1 VRFAYSLH
9 RILCSF
15 LMLKSIGLKLAL
27 PTALVGGLF
36 FLIVRADSLSK
47 SETEAVIAPK
57 SEQKDSVW
65 NSPDSVF
72 QPYGDVVK
80 GVLTF
85 RGNPTRTYYGTG
97 PLPLQAPRVR
107 WAYPEKGSMCSV
119 SYLRDKGDTWCG
131 MGWTG
136 QPAVFERDGRTL
148 VAFGAFDK
156 KVHLIDAS
164 TGRDV
169 IRPLLTGDII
179 KGSPTVDPD
188 GYPLIYLGSR
198 DDNLRV
204 ISFDGDE
211 LKTLW
216 SLNAYDVKPVLW
228 DDDWDSSPVILK
240 DYMLTGGENGHF
252 HVVKLNRSYG
262 KDGKVVVRPQLIAN
276 VPGWDQELLAVF
288 PKPAVSIEN
297 SVAIYN
303 NTVYFA
309 NSAGLLQGW
318 DLTPIA
324 SGKPPERIYRM
335 WLGDDTDASIVVDRD
350 GFLYVAVEYELGNQR
365 SQSVGQVLKI
375 DPRVAGDR
383 GIVWRHHVRTKKP
396 DGFWATPALT
406 STHLI
411 ATTDSGKALG
421 INIKSGKIDWSL
433 NYGNQPLWSSPN
445 VVDDKLLLA
454 TCDGM
459 LDAYQLNG
467 SNKPQKLWTMKAGRG
482 CFEATA
488 AVWRGRIYVGN
499 RDGKFYGIW

>member
-1 VRFAYSLH
+1 
-9 RILCSF
+9 
-15 LMLKSIGLKLAL
+15 MLKSIGLKFVL
-27 PTALVGGLF
+27 PTVLVGGLSYLAVNVGSF
-36 FLIVRADSLSK
+36 SKSQTETATISKTEQIESVWHSADSVLK
-47 SETEAVIAPK
+47 
-57 SEQKDSVW
+57 
-65 NSPDSVF
+65 
-72 QPYGDVVK
+72 PYGDAVK
-80 GVLTF
+80 GILTF

-97 PLPLQAPRVR
+97 PLPLQTPQVR
-107 WAYPEKGSMCSV
+107 WAYPEQGSMCSV
-119 SYLRDKGDTWCG
+119 SYLGDKGDTWCG

-164 TGRDV
+164 TGKDV
-169 IRPLLTGDII
+169 ITPLLTGDII

-188 GYPLIYLGSR
+188 GYPLMYIGSR
-198 DDNLRV
+198 DNNLRV
-204 ISFDGDE
+204 ISFDGDA

-252 HVVKLNRSYG
+252 HVVKLNRSYA

-276 VPGWDQELLAVF
+276 VQGWDQELLAVF

-297 SVAIYN
+297 SVAVYN
-303 NTVYFA
+303 NTVYFS

-318 DLTPIA
+318 DLNPIEH
-324 SGKPPERIYRM
+324 GKPPKRIYRL

-350 GFLYVAVEYELGNQR
+350 GFLYVAVEYEIGNKR
-365 SQSVGQVLKI
+365 SHSVGQILKI
-375 DPRVAGDR
+375 DPRIEGDS

-396 DGFWATPALT
+396 DGFWSTPALT
-406 STHLI
+406 TNHLI
-411 ATTDSGKALG
+411 ATTDSGDVLG
-421 INIKSGKIDWSL
+421 IDINTGTIDWKID
-433 NYGNQPLWSSPN
+433 YGNQPLWSSPN
-445 VVDDKLLLA
+445 VVDNTLLLA

-459 LDAYQLNG
+459 LDAYKLNG
-467 SNKPQKLWTMKAGRG
+467 SNKPTKIWGLKAGQG

-488 AVWRGRIYVGN
+488 AVWKGRIYIGN
-499 RDGKFYGIW
+499 RDGKLYGIW